1 MLRLLEAVASILL
14 GWLLADF
21 LAGVVHWWEDRIAD
35 PRWPFLGEHVV
46 IPNRLHHEQPMA
58 FVAAGFIERNWTT
71 AVAAWLIGGALIALL
86 GPSLIILTAIAG
98 GTVANEVHRYAH
110 TPGDAPAWL
119 RAAQRTG
126 FLQSPAGHA
135 RHHRG
140 QQDSDYCVLT
150 DWLNPW
156 LELIGLWR
164 CLDRLCGVRP

>member
-1 MLRLLEAVASILL
+1 MARSILL
-14 GWLLADF
+14 A
-21 LAGVVHWWEDRIAD
+21 
-35 PRWPFLGEHVV
+35 
-46 IPNRLHHEQPMA
+46 
-58 FVAAGFIERNWTT
+58 
-71 AVAAWLIGGALIALL
+71 
-86 GPSLIILTAIAG
+86 TAIVG

-110 TPGDAPAWL
+110 TPNDAPAWL

-140 QQDSDYCVLT
+140 QSDSDYCVLT

-164 CLDRLCGVRP
+164 LLDRLCGLRN